1 MSVILDFYLWV
12 DLIRKSKTPP
22 YNINRKGSLIT
33 TMENK
38 QIQLTITEKD
48 VDLYDFLK
56 NHKSE
61 ESMKIALS
69 EAANLYTFCNGT
81 DVTRVGYLCPEAYRD
96 TELSKYNKEQLLNL
110 KKIYQEKVLEYAA
123 GFDPNEC
130 DCGILISP
138 EGERWF
144 IDEQGWLGYMVLYSR
159 YIKMIDELLGKLT
172 D

>member
-1 MSVILDFYLWV
+1 MSILLDFYLWV
-12 DLIRKSKTPP
+12 DLLRKPKAPS
-22 YNINRKGSLIT
+22 YNMNKKGVLIT
-33 TMENK
+33 TMQNK

-61 ESMKIALS
+61 DDMKIALS
-69 EAANLYTFCNGT
+69 EAANLYTFCNGK
-81 DVTRVGYLCPEAYRD
+81 DVNHVGYLCPEAYRD
-96 TELSKYNKEQLLNL
+96 TELSKYNKGQLLNL

-123 GFDPNEC
+123 GFDPDEC
-130 DCGILISP
+130 DCGIRISP
-138 EGERWF
+138 EGARWF
-144 IDEQGWLGYMVLYSR
+144 IDEQGWLGYMVLFSR